1 MNTVPENREMAKKET
16 DATARKYANLVRVSA
31 EFAEALNDA
40 ARMEKMSA
48 GEFADTHLLP
58 TVRKRYRETVLK
70 EAKRV
75 GGSEK

>member
-1 MNTVPENREMAKKET
+1 MTTVPENHDMAKKESE
-16 DATARKYANLVRVSA
+16 TAVRKYANLVRVSA

-40 ARMEKMSA
+40 VRMEKMSA
-48 GEFADTHLLP
+48 GEFADAHLLP
-58 TVRKRYRETVLK
+58 TVRKRYKETVLK